1 MPGSAVRF
9 VPPHATGGIAYGAL
23 MIVWINGPFGGGKT
37 TTARLLTE
45 RIAHTRLFDPE
56 WVGYLLR
63 DHLRDHEVD
72 DFQDLPSWRRLVPI
86 VAAELHHA
94 TGDSLVAVQT
104 VLTQQYWNE
113 LALGLDLADIPVV
126 HVLLDVDEG
135 TLRHRIDADE
145 VELAAAPWRHDH
157 VPTFLA
163 ARDWLTGTADVVIDT
178 SGLDPEHVV
187 DRIVERLSAQ

>member
-1 MPGSAVRF
+1 MR
-9 VPPHATGGIAYGAL
+9 TGPAHDVGVVAYGAV

-37 TTARLLTE
+37 TAARLLTE
-45 RIAHTRLFDPE
+45 RIPRMRVFDPE

-86 VAAELHHA
+86 VAAELHHT

-104 VLTQQYWNE
+104 VLNQQYWTE
-113 LALGLDLADIPVV
+113 LALGLGLADIPLV

-145 VELAAAPWRHDH
+145 VELGAAQWRHDH

-163 ARDWLTGTADVVIDT
+163 ARDWLTGTADIVVHT
-178 SGLDPEHVV
+178 AGLDPEHVV